1 MLMSFS
7 NLLEIGLTLVT
18 LGAAF
23 GLWIYAARHSEP
35 RDVMLLLGT
44 TLASPTRRNRD
55 R

>member
-1 MLMSFS
+1 MSLS
-7 NLLEIGLTLVT
+7 NLFDVGLTLLTV
-18 LGAAF
+18 GAAL

-44 TLASPTRRNRD
+44 TLASSRCNRE